1 MPLPHFTQLQ
11 STNVNFEPV
20 YNNLFEITFILPT
33 LLQAEGRDPIL
44 LMENATSV
52 DLPVGPTIGT
62 AEQKFKFMG
71 RKFLKF
77 VDDTTTE
84 FNIKFNVNQD
94 ENGSI
99 FNYNTLKSWYDK
111 AWDHTTGATMYK
123 RDLVGTV
130 IVNQHDK
137 QGFIIRRITF
147 HNCQMSEITN
157 FSSLDWGS
165 GDIQDVSAKWIAD
178 YWTEEKIDNDFEF
191 NVGNILEE

>member
-44 LMENATSV
+44 LLENATSV
-52 DLPVGPTIGT
+52 TLPVGPTIG
-62 AEQKFKFMG
+62 EQKQKFKFMD
-71 RKFLKF
+71 RAYLTF
-77 VDDTTTE
+77 VDTTTA
-84 FNIKFNVNQD
+84 NVGIKFNANVD

-123 RDLVGTV
+123 RDLVGTI

-137 QGFIIRRITF
+137 QGFIIRRVTF
-147 HNCQMSEITN
+147 HNCQMKEITD
-157 FSSLDWGS
+157 FDGLDWS
-165 GDIQDVSAKWIAD
+165 STDIQSITANWIAD

-191 NVGNILEE
+191 QVGNILEE